1 MCKAT
6 ANQDLEH
13 VGSSVVFESLPSPDE
28 QLDRLAQTGK
38 CIRRVSASDES
49 VRPASERVNVRAVC
63 MRYAC
68 LQSLLCRN
76 LNSVCLSG
84 KIFSYPERYEID
96 NISDVQKQT

>member
-38 CIRRVSASDES
+38 SIRLVSASGES
-49 VRPASERVNVRAVC
+49 VRPASERVNVYVVC
-63 MRYAC
+63 MRAY
-68 LQSLLCRN
+68 LLVQSLVNRN
-76 LNSVCLSG
+76 LTRKAQFCMERIPLS
-84 KIFSYPERYEID
+84 
-96 NISDVQKQT
+96 